1 MKSIL
6 ASLLLSFSAC
16 GADIEGFFRALAKV
30 ESSGNPRAV
39 NKKEYALGIYQIRRA
54 YWIDSGVGGKHED
67 VFNPIIAKK
76 VCLAYFKRYAPQA
89 LKDGDWETLARCH
102 NSGGLNYKKKHLTD
116 AYWAK
121 IQQHLR

>member
-76 VCLAYFKRYAPQA
+76 VCLAYFRRYAPQA
-89 LKDGDWETLARCH
+89 LKDGDWETLAKIH
-102 NSGGLNYKKKHLTD
+102 NGGPLGVKNRGTD
-116 AYWAK
+116 GYWRK
-121 IQQHLR
+121 VQKCLD

>member
-30 ESSGNPRAV
+30 ESSGNPSAV
-39 NKKEYALGIYQIRRA
+39 NKKEYALGIYQIRKA
-54 YWIDSGVGGKHED
+54 YWVDSRVGGKHED

-76 VCLAYFKRYAPQA
+76 VCLAYFRRYEPRA
-89 LKDGDWETLARCH
+89 LKAGDWETLARCH
-102 NSGGLNYKKKHLTD
+102 NMGLGWRRNRSATD
-116 AYWAK
+116 GYWRK
-121 IQQHLR
+121 VQKCLD